1 MSGSTLFVNEFIEF
15 IEKLESLFMC
25 VSVAQSWNQDVVCIV

>member
-15 IEKLESLFMC
+15 IEKLESAFMC
-25 VSVAQSWNQDVVCIV
+25 VSVAQSWNQDVVSIA